1 MPAPGRGRDRV
12 RTTAADDLTA
22 RYGGEEFAIILPD
35 TDSDGARAVA
45 ENIRCA
51 VQALGLAHE
60 GSSYGHVTV
69 SLGVHTCD
77 QTDGTCGAPVDA
89 IEAADRLLYQAKMD
103 GRNRLVAGP

>member
-1 MPAPGRGRDRV
+1 M
-12 RTTAADDLTA
+12 
-22 RYGGEEFAIILPD
+22 
-35 TDSDGARAVA
+35 A
-45 ENIRCA
+45 ENIRLA
-51 VQALGLAHE
+51 VQALRLAHE

-77 QTDGTCGAPVDA
+77 QADGTCAAPLAA